1 MRILVYNKI
10 MKKLSTISL
19 FIFAVI
25 VIAILTAGLVFYQ
38 NKKDITGGDTQ
49 NQNANQVTSS
59 QKFSLEDVAKH
70 STEGDC
76 WIIIEGKVYNITS
89 YFGKHPGGNDT
100 MSATCGK
107 DATNAYKTRDSY
119 ATSSGSKTEHSKR
132 AQNLLDN
139 YYIGNL
145 Q

>member
-100 MSATCGK
+100 CLQLVEKMPQMLTKQGILMLLLV
-107 DATNAYKTRDSY
+107 
-119 ATSSGSKTEHSKR
+119 
-132 AQNLLDN
+132 AQKQNIQRGLKI
-139 YYIGNL
+139 YWIIII
-145 Q
+145 